1 MANTAYVNV
10 GKPDTAVS
18 GGVSS
23 APLGTAIPV
32 DATTALDPE
41 FTNYGFISEDG
52 LTETNE
58 KSSDKIKAWGGRIVK
73 NLQTDSSAS
82 FSFSFIES
90 SNADVLKAICGE
102 DNVTV
107 SGSSITAKFDL
118 EQLPSR
124 VWNFDVRDGDK
135 RVRVSVPNGQI
146 TELGDVTYGDEDV
159 IAYEV
164 TVDAL
169 WSDDLQAYYVKM
181 LDNGTVSP
189 EDPEGPENP

>member
-10 GKPDTAVS
+10 GKPDTGVS

-23 APLGTAIPV
+23 APLGTTLPA
-32 DATTALDPE
+32 DALEALDAA
-41 FTNYGFISEDG
+41 FVNYGFISEDG

-124 VWNFDVRDGDK
+124 VWNFDVRDGEK

-181 LDNGTVSP
+181 LDNGTGG
-189 EDPEGPENP
+189 EAPENP

>member
-1 MANTAYVNV
+1 MASTQNVLV

-23 APLGTAIPV
+23 APIGTAIPT
-32 DATTALDPE
+32 DATTALDAA
-41 FTNYGFISEDG
+41 FSNYGFISEDG

-90 SNADVLKAICGE
+90 ANADVLKAICGE

-107 SGSSITAKFDL
+107 TPADSTHGTQITAKFDL

-124 VWNFDVRDGDK
+124 VWNFDVKDGDNK
-135 RVRVSVPNGQI
+135 VRVSVPNGQI

-169 WSDDLQAYYVKM
+169 WDDTLKAYYVKY
-181 LDNGTVSP
+181 LDNGQVAETP
-189 EDPEGPENP
+189 

>member
-1 MANTAYVNV
+1 MASTANVNV
-10 GKPDTAVS
+10 GKPDTGVS

-23 APLGTAIPV
+23 APIGTVLPT
-32 DATTALDPE
+32 DATAALDAE

-107 SGSSITAKFDL
+107 TGSDGNQQITAKFDL

-124 VWNFDVRDGDK
+124 VWNFDVRDGDN

-169 WSDDLQAYYVKM
+169 WDDTLKAYYVKY
-181 LDNGTVSP
+181 LSRGGAVT
-189 EDPEGPENP
+189 PEG

>member
-1 MANTAYVNV
+1 MANTANVNV
-10 GKPDTAVS
+10 GKPDTGVS

-23 APLGTAIPV
+23 APLGTTLPT
-32 DATTALDPE
+32 DATTALDAA

-82 FSFSFIES
+82 FAFSFIES

-107 SGSSITAKFDL
+107 DGTNITAKFDL

-124 VWNFDVRDGDK
+124 VWNFDVRDGDN

-169 WSDDLQAYYVKM
+169 WSDDLQAYYVKY
-181 LDNGTVSP
+181 LSRG
-189 EDPEGPENP
+189 EGESGGSGE

>member
-10 GKPDTAVS
+10 GKPDTGVS
-18 GGVSS
+18 GGVCS
-23 APLGTAIPV
+23 APIGTDLPEN
-32 DATTALDPE
+32 ALDTLDPA
-41 FTNYGFISEDG
+41 FVNYGFISEDG

-169 WSDDLQAYYVKM
+169 WDDTLKAYYVKY
-181 LDNGTVSP
+181 LDNGTGGDDSGEP
-189 EDPEGPENP
+189 

>member
-10 GKPDTAVS
+10 GKPDTGVS
-18 GGVSS
+18 GGVCS
-23 APLGTAIPV
+23 APLGTELPEN
-32 DATTALDPE
+32 ALDALAAD
-41 FTNYGFISEDG
+41 FVNYGFISEDG

-90 SNADVLKAICGE
+90 SNADVLRAICGE

-169 WSDDLQAYYVKM
+169 WDDDLKAYFVKY
-181 LDNGTVSP
+181 LDNGTG
-189 EDPEGPENP
+189 EDDDSGKL

>member
-102 DNVTV
+102 NNVTV
-107 SGSSITAKFDL
+107 TPADETHGAQITAKFDL

-124 VWNFDVRDGDK
+124 VWNFDVKDGK
-135 RVRVSVPNGQI
+135 NKVRVSVPNGQI

-169 WSDDLQAYYVKM
+169 WDDTLKAYYVKY
-181 LDNGTVSP
+181 LDNGQPTTAP
-189 EDPEGPENP
+189 

>member
-1 MANTAYVNV
+1 MLFR
-10 GKPDTAVS
+10 S
-18 GGVSS
+18 
-23 APLGTAIPV
+23 
-32 DATTALDPE
+32 
-41 FTNYGFISEDG
+41 
-52 LTETNE
+52 
-58 KSSDKIKAWGGRIVK
+58 
-73 NLQTDSSAS
+73 
-82 FSFSFIES
+82 IES

-135 RVRVSVPNGQI
+135 KVRVSVPNGQI

-169 WSDDLQAYYVKM
+169 WDDDLKAYYVKY
-181 LDNGTVSP
+181 LDNGEQS
-189 EDPEGPENP
+189 GS

>member
-10 GKPDTAVS
+10 GKPDTGVS
-18 GGVSS
+18 GGVCS
-23 APLGTAIPV
+23 APLGTELPEN
-32 DATTALDPE
+32 ALDVLAAD
-41 FTNYGFISEDG
+41 FVNYGFISEDG

-90 SNADVLKAICGE
+90 SNADVLRAICGE

-118 EQLPSR
+118 EQLPAR

-169 WSDDLQAYYVKM
+169 WDDDLKAYFVKY
-181 LDNGTVSP
+181 LDNGTS
-189 EDPEGPENP
+189 EDDDSGKP

>member
-1 MANTAYVNV
+1 MANTANVNV
-10 GKPDTAVS
+10 GKPDTGVS
-18 GGVSS
+18 GGGSS
-23 APLGTAIPV
+23 APLGTTLPT
-32 DATTALDPE
+32 DATTALDAA

-82 FSFSFIES
+82 FAFSFIES

-107 SGSSITAKFDL
+107 DGTNITAKFDL

-124 VWNFDVRDGDK
+124 VWNFDVRDGDN

-169 WSDDLQAYYVKM
+169 WSDDLKAYYVKY
-181 LDNGTVSP
+181 LSRGDGESGGTG
-189 EDPEGPENP
+189 E

>member
-10 GKPDTAVS
+10 GKTDNSVS

-23 APLGTAIPV
+23 APLRTTLHA
-32 DATTALDPE
+32 DATTALDAA
-41 FTNYGFISEDG
+41 FTNYAFISEDG

-107 SGSSITAKFDL
+107 
-118 EQLPSR
+118 
-124 VWNFDVRDGDK
+124 DGT
-135 RVRVSVPNGQI
+135 NI
-146 TELGDVTYGDEDV
+146 
-159 IAYEV
+159 
-164 TVDAL
+164 
-169 WSDDLQAYYVKM
+169 
-181 LDNGTVSP
+181 
-189 EDPEGPENP
+189 

>member
-1 MANTAYVNV
+1 
-10 GKPDTAVS
+10 GVS

-23 APLGTAIPV
+23 APLETTLPT
-32 DATTALDPE
+32 DATTALDVE
-41 FTNYGFISEDG
+41 CTNYGFISEDG

-82 FSFSFIES
+82 FNFSFIES
-90 SNADVLKAICGE
+90 SHADVLKASCGE

-107 SGSSITAKFDL
+107 SGSLITAKFDL

-135 RVRVSVPNGQI
+135 KDR
-146 TELGDVTYGDEDV
+146 
-159 IAYEV
+159 
-164 TVDAL
+164 
-169 WSDDLQAYYVKM
+169 K
-181 LDNGTVSP
+181 
-189 EDPEGPENP
+189 

>member
-1 MANTAYVNV
+1 
-10 GKPDTAVS
+10 
-18 GGVSS
+18 
-23 APLGTAIPV
+23 
-32 DATTALDPE
+32 
-41 FTNYGFISEDG
+41 
-52 LTETNE
+52 
-58 KSSDKIKAWGGRIVK
+58 WGGRIVK

-82 FSFSFIES
+82 FSFSVIEA

-124 VWNFDVRDGDK
+124 VWNFAVRDGVK
-135 RVRVSVPNGQI
+135 GVRVSVPKGQI

-169 WSDDLQAYYVKM
+169 WDDTLKAYYVKY
-181 LDNGTVSP
+181 LDNGTGGDGSG
-189 EDPEGPENP
+189 E

>member
-1 MANTAYVNV
+1 MASTQNVLV
-10 GKPDTAVS
+10 GKPDTNVS

-23 APLGTAIPV
+23 APIGTAIPT
-32 DATTALDPE
+32 DATTVLDE
-41 FTNYGFISEDG
+41 AFANYGFISEDG

-82 FSFSFIES
+82 FSFTFIES

-107 SGSSITAKFDL
+107 TPADETHGEQITAKFDL

-124 VWNFDVRDGDK
+124 VWNFDVKDGSK
-135 RVRVSVPNGQI
+135 KVRVSVPDGQI
-146 TELGDVTYGDEDV
+146 TELGDVTYVDADV
-159 IAYEV
+159 IGYEV

-169 WSDDLQAYYVKM
+169 WDDTLAAYFVKY
-181 LDNGTVSP
+181 LDNGQTTAA
-189 EDPEGPENP
+189 

>member
-10 GKPDTAVS
+10 GKPDTGVS
-18 GGVSS
+18 GGVCS
-23 APLGTAIPV
+23 APLGTELPEN
-32 DATTALDPE
+32 ALDVLDE
-41 FTNYGFISEDG
+41 AFVNYGFISEDG

-90 SNADVLKAICGE
+90 SNADVLRAICGE

-107 SGSSITAKFDL
+107 SGSSITAKFAL
-118 EQLPSR
+118 EQLPAR

-169 WSDDLQAYYVKM
+169 WDDDLKAYFVKY
-181 LDNGTVSP
+181 LDNGTG
-189 EDPEGPENP
+189 EDDDSGKP

>member
-10 GKPDTAVS
+10 GKPDTGVS
-18 GGVSS
+18 GGVSP
-23 APLGTAIPV
+23 APLGTTLPT
-32 DATTALDPE
+32 DATTALDAAL
-41 FTNYGFISEDG
+41 TTYGSISEDG
-52 LTETNE
+52 LTETTE
-58 KSSDKIKAWGGRIVK
+58 TASDKSKAGGGRIGE

-82 FSFSFIES
+82 LAFSFIES

-107 SGSSITAKFDL
+107 DGTNITAKFDL

-124 VWNFDVRDGDK
+124 VWNFDVRDGDN

-169 WSDDLQAYYVKM
+169 WSDDLQAYYVKY
-181 LDNGTVSP
+181 LSRG
-189 EDPEGPENP
+189 EGESGGSGE

>member
-1 MANTAYVNV
+1 MAYTAYVNV
-10 GKPDTAVS
+10 GKPDTGVS

-23 APLGTAIPV
+23 APLGTTLPA
-32 DATTALDPE
+32 DATTALDAE

-82 FSFSFIES
+82 FALWFIEC
-90 SNADVLKAICGE
+90 SNGDVLKAICGE
-102 DNVTV
+102 DNVPVDGTI
-107 SGSSITAKFDL
+107 ITAKFDL

-124 VWNFDVRDGDK
+124 VWNFDVRDGDN

-169 WSDDLQAYYVKM
+169 WSDDLQAYYVKY
-181 LDNGTVSP
+181 LSRG
-189 EDPEGPENP
+189 EGESGGSGE